1 MRVGLLSTINDPLL
15 GSIIQELLRRHVRPD
30 AIILDAK
37 GFSERDARLHKERTV
52 GRLPPIPLE
61 HFESLQMPCYV
72 VANHSSEAAGAL
84 VCALSLDLLV
94 NAGTPRILGAEI
106 LRSPRMGIVN
116 VHPGLL
122 PEFRGCTCVE
132 WAIYLDEPVGN
143 TVHFMNER
151 IDGGPIVLQEP
162 VSVGPR
168 DTYVD
173 VRVKVY
179 EHGAALLARG
189 VRKILDEG
197 LAPQH
202 LPPQPAGRYF
212 HVIEPEKM
220 QIVLEKLSR
229 GSYASAAHCPPTR
242 GGEDAGS

>member
-15 GSIIQELLRRHVRPD
+15 GSIIQELLRERVRPD

-37 GFSERDARLHKERTV
+37 GFSARDARLHEERTV

-84 VCALSLDLLV
+84 VRALSLDLLV

-106 LRSPRMGIVN
+106 LQAPRVGIVN

-122 PEFRGCTCVE
+122 PAFRGCMCVE

-151 IDGGPIVLQEP
+151 IDEGPIVLQEA
-162 VSVGPR
+162 VAIGPR
-168 DTYVD
+168 DSYVD
-173 VRVKVY
+173 VRVRIY
-179 EHGAALLARG
+179 EQGAILLARG
-189 VRKILDEG
+189 VRNVIDEQ
-197 LAPQH
+197 LVPSM
-202 LPPQPAGRYF
+202 LPPQPPGRYF
-212 HVIEPEKM
+212 SVMEPEKM
-220 QIVLEKLSR
+220 HAVREKLAC
-229 GSYASAAHCPPTR
+229 GTYALVKT
-242 GGEDAGS
+242 